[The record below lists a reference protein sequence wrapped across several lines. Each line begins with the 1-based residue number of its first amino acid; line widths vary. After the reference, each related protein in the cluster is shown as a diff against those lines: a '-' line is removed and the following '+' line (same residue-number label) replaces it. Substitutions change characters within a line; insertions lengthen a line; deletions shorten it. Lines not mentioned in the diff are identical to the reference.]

1 VTISGLSGD
10 IRVLAPSVAARIA
23 AGEVVERPASA
34 VKELIE
40 NALDAQARRIEIDVD
55 GGGIDRL
62 VVADDGVGISSD
74 QLTTAFQRYATSKL
88 RDDEELASIGTLG
101 FRGEA
106 LPSIAAVSH
115 TTCIT
120 RTAAEAAATRL
131 TVSYGQPGE
140 ISRMARGVGTTI
152 IVEDLFQQTPA
163 RRKFLRGR
171 TAEAGAIS
179 QVVQQLA
186 LTRPDV
192 SFTLRTDGRVTFE
205 SSGDGDLSR
214 VSATVLGVSNIALLL
229 AVVGDD
235 GPSRASVSG
244 LLGHAMLHRPTRG
257 GITFIVNGRWV
268 QSRPLNFAVEE
279 ACRTWTPTG
288 RFPIAVLKLDLP
300 AAEVDVNVHPRKIEV
315 RFQRERAVFALVQ
328 RAVYE
333 AVLAAQNDEAAHGML
348 HDERDGE
355 RPLRVVGQAAQTYI
369 IAEGEH
375 GLYLV
380 DQHAAHERVMLE
392 RILENGRQRA
402 VQFLMEPAVVPVSA
416 GPGGSLDE
424 TVSELGSLGYE
435 CEPFGNDALL
445 VRSIPAALVE
455 RQPLRVLGDTL
466 EELSR
471 RPRAT
476 DWRQLIAVRLACH
489 SAVRA
494 GDALEPTEM
503 QALVQQ
509 LGEAEICGACAHGR
523 PTAILM
529 SHEDLERQFGRR

>member
-1 VTISGLSGD
+1 MKISSSRHRPGAS
-10 IRVLAPSVAARIA
+10 SF
-23 AGEVVERPASA
+23 AGEPR
-34 VKELIE
+34 
-40 NALDAQARRIEIDVD
+40 
-55 GGGIDRL
+55 
-62 VVADDGVGISSD
+62 
-74 QLTTAFQRYATSKL
+74 
-88 RDDEELASIGTLG
+88 
-101 FRGEA
+101 
-106 LPSIAAVSH
+106 
-115 TTCIT
+115 
-120 RTAAEAAATRL
+120 
-131 TVSYGQPGE
+131 
-140 ISRMARGVGTTI
+140 
-152 IVEDLFQQTPA
+152 
-163 RRKFLRGR
+163 
-171 TAEAGAIS
+171 AGAIS

-186 LTRPDV
+186 LTRPEFLYT
-192 SFTLRTDGRVTFE
+192 SNRWSSYLRKL
-205 SSGDGDLSR
+205 GDGDLSR

-235 GPSRASVSG
+235 GPSRTSVSG

-257 GITFIVNGRWV
+257 GITFIVNGRWI

-315 RFQRERAVFALVQ
+315 RFQRERAMFTLVQ

-348 HDERDGE
+348 HDEHDG

-416 GPGGSLDE
+416 DLVNRSTRPS
-424 TVSELGSLGYE
+424 SELGSLGYE
-435 CEPFGNDALL
+435 CEQFGNDALL
-445 VRSIPAALVE
+445 VRHSGGALE

-494 GDALEPTEM
+494 GDTLEPTGD
-503 QALVQQ
+503 ASAGSAARRSGDLWR
-509 LGEAEICGACAHGR
+509 LRPRSAHGDPDEPRGPRATVWSAVSVVPVSGSNGQGKSLMTQTDYDFETLPGSSPR
-523 PTAILM
+523 PGLQLVFVGINPSIYSVQRGHYFARSRVILAGIFAIEIE
-529 SHEDLERQFGRR
+529 SACTHGPWPGNARIRGRRALARFRHRLHRCGQDSQQ

>member
-1 VTISGLSGD
+1 VISSISGD
-10 IRVLAPSVAARIA
+10 IRVLPQGVAARIA

-34 VKELIE
+34 AKELIE
-40 NALDAQARRIEIDVD
+40 NSLDAQARHIQIEVE

-62 VVADDGVGISSD
+62 VVADDGIGIPPD
-74 QLTTAFQRYATSKL
+74 QIMLAFRRYATSKL
-88 RDDEELASIGTLG
+88 RDDTDLARIDSLG

-120 RTAAEAAATRL
+120 RTSSDPAASRLMISFGAAGE
-131 TVSYGQPGE
+131 VSHL
-140 ISRMARGVGTTI
+140 ARDVGTTI
-152 IVEDLFQQTPA
+152 IVEDLFLQTPA

-171 TAEAGAIS
+171 AAEAAAIS
-179 QVVQQLA
+179 QAVQQIA
-186 LTRPDV
+186 LSRPDV
-192 SFTLRTDGRVTFE
+192 AFSLRVDGRLIFE
-205 SSGDGDLSR
+205 TLGDNDLRR
-214 VSATVLGVSNIALLL
+214 VAASVLGVSDAECLLPL
-229 AVVGDD
+229 SGSDAASAAVVD
-235 GPSRASVSG
+235 G

-268 QSRPLNFAVEE
+268 QSRQLNYAVEE

-288 RFPIAVLKLDLP
+288 RFPIAVLRIDLP
-300 AAEVDVNVHPRKIEV
+300 PAEVDVNVHPRKIEV
-315 RFQRERAVFALVQ
+315 RFQRERVVFTLVE
-328 RAVYE
+328 RAVRS
-333 AVLAAQNDEAAHGML
+333 AVLAAQTEAAAHGML
-348 HDERDGE
+348 HGDGDSE
-355 RPLRVVGQAAQTYI
+355 RPLRVLGQAAHTYI

-392 RILENGRQRA
+392 RILENARHGA
-402 VQFLMEPAVVPVSA
+402 VQLLMEPAVVPMVA
-416 GPGGSLDE
+416 APGDRLDD
-424 TVSELGSLGYE
+424 TVSELTSLGYQ
-435 CEPFGNDALL
+435 CERFGDDTLL

-455 RQPLRVLGDTL
+455 RQPIRVLGDTL

-476 DWRQLIAVRLACH
+476 DWQHLIAVRLACH

-494 GDALEPTEM
+494 GDTLDPEEM